1 MKHMKTFDEF
11 KNDLGT
17 LRTDLNAT
25 TYRVEKV
32 QELLSDLVEKLDGL
46 YDQSVSNKDQ
56 AVDLTRAVDI
66 VRPRED
72 RRLFSSH
79 YRMLA
84 ILNQYG
90 AMHREHVAA
99 LLGVKNQTI
108 DQMMHVCRHHGLA
121 NLHSRKGV
129 VSIDSLA
136 DGVSENINFKI

>member
-1 MKHMKTFDEF
+1 MKTFDEF
-11 KNDLGT
+11 KTDLGT
-17 LRTDLNAT
+17 LRTDLNTT

-32 QELLSDLVEKLDGL
+32 QELLSDLVEKLDGI

-56 AVDLTRAVDI
+56 AVDLARVVDI

-84 ILNQYG
+84 ILNEYG

-99 LLGVKNQTI
+99 LLGVKDLTVQ
-108 DQMMHVCRHHGLA
+108 QMLHVCRHHGLA
-121 NLHSRKGV
+121 QLKTRRGV
-129 VSIDSLA
+129 VSLQSLA
-136 DGVSENINFKI
+136 DGVSNNSNFKI

>member
-1 MKHMKTFDEF
+1 MKTLTEF

-56 AVDLTRAVDI
+56 AVNLVRAADNLK
-66 VRPRED
+66 PRQED
-72 RRLFSSH
+72 RRVFSSH

-84 ILNQYG
+84 ILNEYG
-90 AMHREHVAA
+90 VMHREHVAR
-99 LLGVKNQTI
+99 LLGVKDQTVM
-108 DQMMHVCRHHGLA
+108 QMMHVCRHHGLA
-121 NLHSRKGV
+121 KLKTSRGIV
-129 VSIDSLA
+129 TLQSLA
-136 DGVSENINFKI
+136 DGVSENNHFKI

>member
-1 MKHMKTFDEF
+1 MKTFDEF

-56 AVDLTRAVDI
+56 AVDLVRAVDDLK
-66 VRPRED
+66 PRQED
-72 RRLFSSH
+72 RRVYATH

-84 ILNQYG
+84 ILNEYG
-90 AMHREHVAA
+90 VMYRRHVAD
-99 LLGVKNQTI
+99 LLGVKDQTVM
-108 DQMMHVCRHHGLA
+108 QMMHVCRHHGLA
-121 NLHSRKGV
+121 DLKTRKGV
-129 VSIDSLA
+129 VSLQSLA
-136 DGVSENINFKI
+136 DGVSNNLNFKI